1 MAPDSILEH
10 ANLKYIFP
18 GGACPQI
25 PLPQHALHAN
35 LVQLAE
41 PPLPRTGKI
50 TSGTCLWQYQYY
62 IAKHFTH
69 GILSTQLI
77 LQKLPDSLLPLFL
90 RGGDGN
96 KANSTGVENLI
107 TTLVLKQGH
116 DSGGSIINKC
126 IEGEKFTA

>member
-25 PLPQHALHAN
+25 PLPQHALHTN

-41 PPLPRTGKI
+41 LPLPRTGKI

-62 IAKHFTH
+62 IA
-69 GILSTQLI
+69 I
-77 LQKLPDSLLPLFL
+77 L
-90 RGGDGN
+90 RGGAGN

-107 TTLVLKQGH
+107 TILVLKQGH